1 MRALGPLQLADGSAP
16 ARQQTQVELAWD
28 ERGLKVVFTCEDLDA
43 WGTFERRDDPIWQQE
58 AVEVFLAV
66 GAEDPKVYYEVELSP
81 KAVLFDA
88 RVENPNSRREDM
100 VVDVAW
106 NWPGIEA
113 EVRQLALREDWQAR
127 LFLPWQGL
135 GGEGPPPI
143 LRANFYRIERPRQG
157 EAEFSCWS
165 PTLTSPPDFHKP
177 ARFGTLYLEGL
188 AEPGA
193 DAGSAGMAF
202 LVPRRKR

>member
-43 WGTFERRDDPIWQQE
+43 WGTFARRDDPIWQEE

-66 GAEDPKVYYEVELSP
+66 GAEDPKVYFEVELSP

-88 RVENPNSRREDM
+88 KVDNPNSRREDM

-113 EVRQLALREDWQAR
+113 EVQQLALREDWQAR

-135 GGEGPPPI
+135 GVVEPPPM

-188 AEPGA
+188 VEPGA

-202 LVPRRKR
+202 LVPPKKS